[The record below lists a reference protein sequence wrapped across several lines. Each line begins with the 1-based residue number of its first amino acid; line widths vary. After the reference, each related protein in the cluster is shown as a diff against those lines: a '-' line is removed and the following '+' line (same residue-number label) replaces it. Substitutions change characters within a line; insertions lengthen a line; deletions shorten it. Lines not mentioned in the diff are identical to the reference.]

1 MWILAGI
8 AKTTFRWSFLD
19 PKQRYSHSQHSP
31 TAKSL
36 KPYCQIF
43 KTFLQWLEFSIFV
56 VVIVR
61 LLIPLIALLADATS
75 QKLQVERLPDMS
87 VPRSFPT
94 MAVSPDGSICALG
107 GYTTG
112 FVPLSSAE
120 IFRDGKWRALPPMSY
135 PHAGAFSVTL
145 EDGRVMVG
153 GGSAEAFGIGQ
164 TFGVEMFNPVLETF
178 DPLGIMPGR
187 RVLSSA
193 VMLKDS
199 TVVVSGNWYASDNI
213 VLYTTDGEF
222 SIFKPVTEERSAP
235 LLFPTEDGDV
245 LVFGGTDT
253 RGEYLSGWVDCLKG
267 DSFKP
272 ELFEEYLP
280 YVPRPASSN
289 EYALGGGSYLFPVM
303 RRSDGQIAIARV
315 QGKEFSLLPTD
326 EPISMALPDGAQIYW
341 DRLLVDRARRKAY
354 MTGLSE
360 GHGCAVLVV
369 DYDQALDGGEAK
381 LSLLFAPEEDGPFPY
396 ESRSILL
403 RPGQIA
409 LVGGRMEDNFHPV
422 SSAYILHLDDFED
435 VPARNGFPWPWLLGS
450 GFLAGLVLVLV
461 VRRGKSAPALAES
474 PRVDLLSRIVALMEE
489 GRLYLRKDLRLS
501 DVAAELGT
509 NATYVSACLNGQ
521 LGRSF
526 SDFVASFRVEH
537 AKRLLQE
544 HPDMPLDQV
553 ADESGFL
560 SERSFFRNFK
570 LITGKTP
577 SEWRLG

>member
-1 MWILAGI
+1 M
-8 AKTTFRWSFLD
+8 
-19 PKQRYSHSQHSP
+19 
-31 TAKSL
+31 
-36 KPYCQIF
+36 
-43 KTFLQWLEFSIFV
+43 

-61 LLIPLIALLADATS
+61 LLIPLIAFLANATL

-94 MAVSPDGSICALG
+94 MVVSPDGSICALG

-120 IFRDGKWRALPPMSY
+120 VFRDGKWRA
-135 PHAGAFSVTL
+135 
-145 EDGRVMVG
+145 
-153 GGSAEAFGIGQ
+153 
-164 TFGVEMFNPVLETF
+164 
-178 DPLGIMPGR
+178 
-187 RVLSSA
+187 LSSA

-199 TVVVSGNWYASDNI
+199 TMVVSGNWYASDNI
-213 VLYTTDGEF
+213 VLYTADGEF

-280 YVPRPASSN
+280 YVLRPASSN
-289 EYALGGGSYLFPVM
+289 GYALGDGSYLFQVM

-326 EPISMALPDGAQIYW
+326 EPISMALPDSAQIYW

-354 MTGLSE
+354 MTVLSE

-422 SSAYILHLDDFED
+422 SSAFILHVDDFED
-435 VPARNGFPWPWLLGS
+435 VPARNGFPWPWLLVS

-461 VRRGKSAPALAES
+461 VRRGK
-474 PRVDLLSRIVALMEE
+474 
-489 GRLYLRKDLRLS
+489 
-501 DVAAELGT
+501 
-509 NATYVSACLNGQ
+509 
-521 LGRSF
+521 
-526 SDFVASFRVEH
+526 
-537 AKRLLQE
+537 
-544 HPDMPLDQV
+544 
-553 ADESGFL
+553 
-560 SERSFFRNFK
+560 
-570 LITGKTP
+570 TP

>member
-1 MWILAGI
+1 M
-8 AKTTFRWSFLD
+8 
-19 PKQRYSHSQHSP
+19 
-31 TAKSL
+31 
-36 KPYCQIF
+36 
-43 KTFLQWLEFSIFV
+43 
-56 VVIVR
+56 IVR
-61 LLIPLIALLADATS
+61 LLIPLIALLANATL

-94 MAVSPDGSICALG
+94 MVVSPDGSIYALG

-120 IFRDGKWRALPPMSY
+120 VFRDGKWRALPPMRY

-145 EDGRVMVG
+145 EDGRVVVG

-164 TFGVEMFNPVLETF
+164 TLGVEMFDPVSETF

-187 RVLSSA
+187 RALSSA

-213 VLYTTDGEF
+213 VLYTADGEF

-280 YVPRPASSN
+280 YVLRPASSN
-289 EYALGGGSYLFPVM
+289 GYALGGGSYLFPVM

-409 LVGGRMEDNFHPV
+409 LVGGRMEVSCMWTTLKMFRPGMASRGLGYLFPAFLPVLCWCLLFVVESLPRPLQNRHGLTFFPV
-422 SSAYILHLDDFED
+422 SSHLWKKAGSTS
-435 VPARNGFPWPWLLGS
+435 VRISVCQMWLQNW
-450 GFLAGLVLVLV
+450 APM
-461 VRRGKSAPALAES
+461 RRMY
-474 PRVDLLSRIVALMEE
+474 R
-489 GRLYLRKDLRLS
+489 
-501 DVAAELGT
+501 
-509 NATYVSACLNGQ
+509 
-521 LGRSF
+521 
-526 SDFVASFRVEH
+526 H
-537 AKRLLQE
+537 A
-544 HPDMPLDQV
+544 
-553 ADESGFL
+553 
-560 SERSFFRNFK
+560 
-570 LITGKTP
+570 
-577 SEWRLG
+577 